1 MRTNRTIFSRHP
13 RRGTVSLEVVMTT
26 AIMLPLAGI
35 LFFLGLDMLK
45 ALYQA
50 IGTMVSWPFL

>member
-1 MRTNRTIFSRHP
+1 MR

-35 LFFLGLDMLK
+35 LFFLGLEMCQT
-45 ALYQA
+45 LYQA
-50 IGTMVSWPFL
+50 IGALVGWPFL